1 MVLKQLQFDER
12 VARDDDGESIREL
25 RVVSP
30 VPQGIVVARALVKQ
44 PSDRQ
49 TAEALVRGMA
59 CGSAS

>member
-1 MVLKQLQFDER
+1 
-12 VARDDDGESIREL
+12 
-25 RVVSP
+25 VVSP